1 MCAGVNQM
9 IAITRKRIILI
20 VWLLENSGKEISIL
34 QATREAR
41 ALNYHATYTAFKDL
55 AAAGYIRK
63 KNGHY
68 QVVNVPALIRQIAY
82 AYPFRQKPVVGFFLG
97 DNMTARMRKLTSLDG
112 SIVFTLFAAA
122 ELLSPYV
129 RTASVHAYVPLTSI
143 QTWEERLLKANG
155 RRAQIGEA
163 DTFLLPT
170 DDAFVFRFSSKRGE
184 FSIAPMALLLADL
197 ESSGGL
203 AQEQAGRIMKEWLS
217 SSKSQ

>member
-1 MCAGVNQM
+1 MCAKANHM
-9 IAITRKRIILI
+9 ITITPKRRILI
-20 VWLLENSGKEISIL
+20 VWLLENLGKEISVL
-34 QATREAR
+34 QATKEAR

-55 AAAGYIRK
+55 AAAGYVRK
-63 KNGHY
+63 KKSGHY
-68 QVVNVPALIRQIAY
+68 QVVNAPALIRQIAY
-82 AYPFRQKPVVGFFLG
+82 ASPFRQKLVVGFFLG
-97 DNMTARMRKLTSLDG
+97 DNMIARMRKLSSLDE

-143 QTWEERLLKANG
+143 QTWEERLLKAG
-155 RRAQIGEA
+155 ARRAQIGEA

-170 DDAFVFRFSSKRGE
+170 GDDSVFRFSNKRGE
-184 FSIAPMALLLADL
+184 FRIVPMALLLADL

-217 SSKSQ
+217 SSKS